1 MKIVEKDVVE
11 NETKTNLE
19 KFIKERVNKNGKIFN
34 ENETKVIFA
43 NIKLISKVYLLGLLD
58 NKI

>member
-1 MKIVEKDVVE
+1 MKVVEENVIE

-19 KFIKERVNKNGKIFN
+19 NLIKERVNKNRKIFN
-34 ENETKVIFA
+34 ENETKMILT